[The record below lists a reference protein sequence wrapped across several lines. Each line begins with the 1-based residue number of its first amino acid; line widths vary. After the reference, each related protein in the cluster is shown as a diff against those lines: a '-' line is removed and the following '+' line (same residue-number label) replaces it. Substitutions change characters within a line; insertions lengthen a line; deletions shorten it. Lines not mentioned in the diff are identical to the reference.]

1 MPGTNMLENAARNK
15 TDKFPG
21 FWYLYFVGDRKK
33 KKTKKQKTNKL
44 KK

>member
-33 KKTKKQKTNKL
+33 KTQKTKNEQT
-44 KK
+44 